1 MTPPILLLPLDGTN
15 HLPRIAI
22 MRTFAYSRV
31 STEEQTT
38 ENQRLVIEKDGHVI
52 TEGRFISEV
61 VSGGVHAMQRTAFK
75 SLVEH
80 KLEAGDTLVVAKL
93 DRLGRDNVDVQNTIT
108 MLMDSGVKVVSL
120 DLPVSDLTSAEGRLM
135 LQVFSA
141 FAEFEK
147 ARISER
153 TIEGQARARAEGKTI
168 GRPVAVSTTTNVQ
181 AAKAEG
187 LSQSKVAAKL
197 DVSVATVKRH
207 WNK

>member
-1 MTPPILLLPLDGTN
+1 
-15 HLPRIAI
+15 

-38 ENQRLVIEKDGHVI
+38 ENQRLVIEKAGHVI
-52 TEGRFISEV
+52 EEGRFISEV

-153 TIEGQARARAEGKTI
+153 TKDGHVRARAEGKVI
-168 GRPVAVSTTTNVQ
+168 GRPVAVSTTANVQ

-197 DVSVATVKRH
+197 DISLATVKRH